1 MLLIDRTLSESEI
14 HQIFDDIDR
23 NRKNSPI
30 LFPFSL
36 FSLLDD
42 GVIQYKEF
50 QNYFGM
56 DLLTSEPDIV
66 DLTTLF
72 NEIDLNHSGRISLNE
87 LLQFFNDQ
95 TPLITKD
102 EGELFLGTMSETG
115 NEESISFKGK

>member
-1 MLLIDRTLSESEI
+1 MILIEI
-14 HQIFDDIDR
+14 VRIHSF
-23 NRKNSPI
+23 
-30 LFPFSL
+30 FPFNL

-50 QNYFGM
+50 QNYFGI

-72 NEIDLNHSGRISLNE
+72 NEIDLNHSGRITLNE

-95 TPLITKD
+95 SPLITKE
-102 EGELFLGTMSETG
+102 EGELFLGTMSENG